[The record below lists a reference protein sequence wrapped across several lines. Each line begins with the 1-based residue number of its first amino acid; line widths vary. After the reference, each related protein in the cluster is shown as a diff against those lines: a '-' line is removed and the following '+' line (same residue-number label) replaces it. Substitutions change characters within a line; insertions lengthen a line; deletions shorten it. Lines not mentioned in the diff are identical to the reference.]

1 MPVSP
6 DELRNAMRQWA
17 SGVTVVAA
25 QYQGARHGM
34 TVSSFTSVS
43 LDPPLV
49 LISLERGSRTHS
61 LLEQSGYFGV
71 TLLCSD
77 QIEISQRFAGGVPDG
92 QDRFAGLQTFTLAS
106 GAPLLSDGL
115 SFFDCKVVS
124 TYQAG
129 THTVFIG
136 EVLAVQ
142 EASSGRPLL
151 HYNRAYMELCE

>member
-17 SGVTVVAA
+17 SGVAVIAVE
-25 QYQGARHGM
+25 YQGVRHGM
-34 TVSSFTSVS
+34 TVSSFTSLS
-43 LDPPLV
+43 LEPPLV
-49 LISLERGSRTHS
+49 MVSLERGSRTHS

-71 TLLCSD
+71 TILCSD
-77 QIEISQRFAGGVPDG
+77 QRAVSQRFAGGVPDG
-92 QDRFAGLQTFTLAS
+92 HDRFVGLQTFTLAS

-124 TYQAG
+124 TYKAG

-142 EASSGRPLL
+142 EITSGRPLL
-151 HYNRAYMELCE
+151 YYNRAYMELCE